1 MNLRFALNMYTSIS
15 FSTHL
20 TSYKSQIDSPN
31 NFIYTS
37 SYIIS
42 LDLPERKLP
51 LSHGGLNGANKTRA
65 TDNLVSTW
73 ESLHC
78 SLVALTNDALKTK
91 CQLLNRGNVKV
102 D

>member
-1 MNLRFALNMYTSIS
+1 M
-15 FSTHL
+15 HL
-20 TSYKSQIDSPN
+20 GIITPS
-31 NFIYTS
+31 
-37 SYIIS
+37 IIS

-91 CQLLNRGNVKV
+91 CQLLNRVKV